1 MILNKEALILAGNQ
15 PVMGWI
21 VKVEWIGWGW
31 GGASTNGH
39 LTTFGGAPEL
49 TAILSVGDTLVT
61 TPELPNGSKLR
72 RADTGQIFTIGEHFK
87 LFTEADSGK
96 TITVYYIPA

>member
-1 MILNKEALILAGNQ
+1 MLRKEALMLAGSK

-21 VKVEWIGWGW
+21 VKVAWMSWGW
-31 GGASTNGH
+31 GAAADRNQITA
-39 LTTFGGAPEL
+39 FGGAPEL
-49 TAILSVGDTLVT
+49 TIIISVGDTLMT
-61 TPELPNGSKLR
+61 DPELPNGSKLR
-72 RADTGQIFTIGEHFK
+72 RADTGQIFTIGEHFV